1 MKYTDLLYIS
11 KVKTNTAAFGNK
23 VILIAQMLGINPNS
37 LMFVMN
43 NESGLNHTI
52 KNPNGTATGLIQ
64 FTEATAKNLG
74 TSTAALKAM
83 SNVQQLDYVWKY
95 LQQWKANITDTAS
108 LYLSIFY
115 PLALFKDSSYKFPT
129 WVVQANPI
137 FDLNKDGNLTKS
149 EFNAYVNSKFIKA
162 MQGKPTTQSAA
173 QSKKSQYTDLFL
185 YGLALYGLHKYSQ
198 YRNRNRYY

>member
-11 KVKTNTAAFGNK
+11 KVKTNIAAFGNK
-23 VILIAQMLGINPNS
+23 VILIAQLLDISPNS

-43 NESGLNHTI
+43 NESGLDHTI
-52 KNPNGTATGLIQ
+52 KNPNGSATGLIQ

-74 TSTAALKAM
+74 TTTAALKAM
-83 SNVQQLDYVWKY
+83 TNVQQLDYVWKY
-95 LQQWKANITDTAS
+95 LQQWKSEIKDTGS

-115 PLALFKDSSYKFPT
+115 PAALFKENSYQFPK

-149 EFNAYVNSKFIKA
+149 EFLSYVNQKYAKA
-162 MQGKPTTQSAA
+162 IQANQITESAA
-173 QSKKSQYTDLFL
+173 QSKKSPLTDMFL
-185 YGLALYGLHKYSQ
+185 LGIALYGLYKYQ
-198 YRNRNRYY
+198 EYRNNN

>member
-11 KVKTNTAAFGNK
+11 KVKTNIAAFGNK
-23 VILIAQMLGINPNS
+23 VILIAQLLDISPNS

-43 NESGLNHTI
+43 NESGLDHTI
-52 KNPNGTATGLIQ
+52 KNPNGSATGLIQ

-74 TSTAALKAM
+74 TTTAALKAM
-83 SNVQQLDYVWKY
+83 TNVQQLDFVWKY
-95 LQQWKANITDTAS
+95 LQQWKSEIKDTGS

-115 PLALFKDSSYKFPT
+115 PAALFKENSYQFPK

-149 EFNAYVNSKFIKA
+149 EFLSYVNQKYAKA
-162 MQGKPTTQSAA
+162 IQANQITESAA
-173 QSKKSQYTDLFL
+173 QSKKSPLTDMFL
-185 YGLALYGLHKYSQ
+185 LGLALYGLYKYQ
-198 YRNRNRYY
+198 EYRNNN

>member
-1 MKYTDLLYIS
+1 MKYSDLLYIS
-11 KVKTNTAAFGNK
+11 KVKTNQAAFGNK
-23 VILIAQMLGINPNS
+23 VILIAQMLDINPNS

-83 SNVQQLDYVWKY
+83 SNVEQLNYVYKY
-95 LQQWKANITDTAS
+95 LQQWKNNITDTAS

-115 PLALFKDSSYKFPT
+115 PLALFKDNSYQFPK
-129 WVVQANPI
+129 WVVTANPI
-137 FDLNKDGNLTKS
+137 FDLNKDGNLYKS
-149 EFNAYVNSKFIKA
+149 EFLNYVNQKFAKA
-162 MQGKPTTQSAA
+162 MQGKPTTQNAT
-173 QSKKSQYTDLFL
+173 QSKKSPLTDLIL

-198 YRNRNRYY
+198 YRRK

>member
-11 KVKTNTAAFGNK
+11 KVKTNIAAFGNK
-23 VILIAQMLGINPNS
+23 VILIAQLLDISPNS

-43 NESGLNHTI
+43 NESGLDHTI
-52 KNPNGTATGLIQ
+52 KNPNGSATGLIQ

-74 TSTAALKAM
+74 TTTAALKAM
-83 SNVQQLDYVWKY
+83 TNVQQLDYVWKY
-95 LQQWKANITDTAS
+95 LQQWKSEIKDTGS

-115 PLALFKDSSYKFPT
+115 PAALFKENSYQFPK

-149 EFNAYVNSKFIKA
+149 EFLSYVNQKYAKA
-162 MQGKPTTQSAA
+162 IQANQITESAA
-173 QSKKSQYTDLFL
+173 QSKKSPLTDMFL
-185 YGLALYGLHKYSQ
+185 LGLALYGLYKYQ
-198 YRNRNRYY
+198 EYRNNN